1 MRIIELKE
9 NENVSNDMKVSQYFN
24 QLDLLLNE
32 LRNRKIPD
40 KIIESINSD
49 LEEINATLLVG
60 KTLLRLLKKKQLK
73 ILKLLEKELKI
84 VPKNHYRNLWLVL
97 GMSAFGVPIGVAF
110 GMSTGN
116 MGLIGTGFPIGMGIG
131 IALGAG
137 MDKKAYNEG
146 RQLNVELKH

>member
-1 MRIIELKE
+1 MKIIELKE

-32 LRNRKIPD
+32 LRNREIPV

-60 KTLLRLLKKKQLK
+60 KMLLRLLKKKQLK

-84 VPKNHYRNLWLVL
+84 VPKNYYRNLWLVL
-97 GMSAFGVPIGVAF
+97 GMSAFGVPFGVAF
-110 GMSTGN
+110 GTSTGN
-116 MGLIGTGFPIGMGIG
+116 MGLIGIGFPIGMGIG

-137 MDKKAYNEG
+137 LDKKAFNEG

>member
-1 MRIIELKE
+1 MKIIELKE

-32 LRNRKIPD
+32 LRNREIPD

-60 KTLLRLLKKKQLK
+60 KMLLRLLKKKQLK
-73 ILKLLEKELKI
+73 ILKLIEKELKI

-97 GMSAFGVPIGVAF
+97 GMSAFGVPFGVAF
-110 GMSTGN
+110 GTSTGN
-116 MGLIGTGFPIGMGIG
+116 MGLIGIGFPIGMGIG

-137 MDKKAYNEG
+137 LDKKAFNEG
-146 RQLNVELKH
+146 RQLNVEAKY